1 MTTPTPNTNN
11 QYPGGNVVNA
21 VDSMN
26 LLQYP
31 MLAQMVTAMNQ
42 QGLNNV
48 LAELLMDL
56 QKNESA
62 TLATTIQSGFENASS
77 QTLYGGFEAGIG
89 GVQAVAGG
97 MNVKSSVDQGS
108 DIKQAFQERNNA
120 LAENTNQRNALKN
133 SIIPAK
139 PADDVHALP
148 GHGINVEEDN
158 PQRPAALNADEK
170 QLDFDRKDI
179 EAKFKTAKESIKA
192 KNNAA
197 SSIAEAIKAGGQL
210 LQLPAQGA
218 QGHAQVASMQQQVAQ
233 SAYGAQ
239 DAVRQSANQTLQQ
252 IMQLDVYAQN
262 VASSRA

>member
-1 MTTPTPNTNN
+1 MTTPTPNTN

-48 LAELLMDL
+48 LAELLMNL

-62 TLATTIQSGFENASS
+62 TLATTIQSGFENATS

-97 MNVKSSVDQGS
+97 MNVKSSIDQGL
-108 DIKQAFQERNNA
+108 DIKDAYADRNNA
-120 LAENTNQRNALKN
+120 LTENTNQRNALKN

-139 PADDVHALP
+139 PANDIHDLP
-148 GHGINVEEDN
+148 GHGINVGENDAQ
-158 PQRPAALNADEK
+158 PPAALKADEK
-170 QLDFDRKDI
+170 SLDFDRKDI

-192 KNNAA
+192 KNNTA
-197 SSIAEAIKAGGQL
+197 
-210 LQLPAQGA
+210 
-218 QGHAQVASMQQQVAQ
+218 
-233 SAYGAQ
+233 
-239 DAVRQSANQTLQQ
+239 
-252 IMQLDVYAQN
+252 
-262 VASSRA
+262 